1 MEQDEIKTEQKE
13 ENFEKNHKKVG
24 KNVQI
29 IVTEEKADENEKD
42 EVSNYMDY
50 VLEETGQFGKHQIF
64 HLVLILLPII
74 LSGTYDV
81 NFIVT
86 SATDEYR

>member
-1 MEQDEIKTEQKE
+1 MEQDEIKIEQKE
-13 ENFEKNHKKVG
+13 EIFEKSDKKIG
-24 KNVQI
+24 KTVK
-29 IVTEEKADENEKD
+29 IVVAEEKSDENEKD
-42 EVSNYMDY
+42 EISNYMDY
-50 VLEETGQFGKHQIF
+50 VLEETGQFGRHQLF
-64 HLVLILLPII
+64 YLMLILLPII